1 MVESILSSLAVQAL
15 RRFPEQ
21 FAKTSPRQIAPD
33 YCPRAMNNIRRALQF
48 FRPDSARIAVVL
60 LLSIISIAGGALKP
74 WPLALLLDSVLGSNP
89 LPRWFP
95 VANHSPLD
103 KAALILLLTGFLF
116 VVHAAQGIL
125 SAAQN
130 FVAIQVGLRGLRRVR
145 SQMFACLQRLSLRFH
160 QSARVG
166 DLVFRASWDTYS
178 FQTLFQQG
186 VLVFV
191 NAFLSL
197 LLMVVVM
204 SRVNGRL
211 TLIALATVP
220 VLVAIIRVL
229 GAKMR
234 ERGTAAQ
241 QADSQV
247 TSLVQ
252 QNISAL
258 PLIQSYTREDREQR
272 QFDQHAGVAQQ
283 RRLAQHGW
291 ELVYWLAISLTFAA
305 GTAAIAWFGSH
316 EVLAQRLTVG
326 QLIVFLAYLGQM
338 YEPLNQLSHV
348 GATTATAL
356 AATQRVFEVLDT
368 PEEVRDAENAR
379 TVQGPKS
386 KVQSPDVLVATGRIA
401 FENVSFGYEKDR
413 LVLHDV
419 TFELSAG
426 ESCAFIGP
434 SGAGKSTLLNLVPR
448 FFDPNSGAVKLEGVD
463 LRELRLKDLREQ
475 VAVVLQ
481 EPIILPTTIAEN
493 IAYGKP
499 DASIAEIEAA
509 ARAANAHEFV
519 SKLPAKYQTI
529 VGEGAAR
536 LSVGERQR
544 LNIARAFLKDA
555 PILLLDEP
563 TSALDAESEAQVV
576 ESIFNLMRGRTTLM
590 VAHRLST
597 IRSVNKVVVLE
608 SGRLTECGSPQDLL
622 ARGGYFARVASGQV
636 ALG

>member
-1 MVESILSSLAVQAL
+1 
-15 RRFPEQ
+15 
-21 FAKTSPRQIAPD
+21 
-33 YCPRAMNNIRRALQF
+33 MNSIRRALQF
-48 FRPDSARIAVVL
+48 FRPDSPRIAVVL
-60 LLSIISIAGGALKP
+60 LLSILSIAGGALKP
-74 WPLALLLDSVLGSNP
+74 WPLALLLDNVLGAKP
-89 LPRWFP
+89 LPSWFP
-95 VANHSPLD
+95 AANSSIAE
-103 KAALILLLTGFLF
+103 KAALIALITGALF
-116 VVHAAQGIL
+116 AIHATQGIL

-130 FVAIQVGLRGLRRVR
+130 FIAIQVGLRGLRRVR
-145 SQMFACLQRLSLRFH
+145 SQIFACLQRLSMRFH

-186 VLVFV
+186 VLTFL

-197 LLMVVVM
+197 LVMVVVM
-204 SRVNGRL
+204 WRVNVSL

-220 VLVAIIRVL
+220 FVVAIIRIL

-241 QADSQV
+241 QADSRV

-258 PLIQSYTREDREQR
+258 PLIQSYTREDREQT
-272 QFDQHAGVAQQ
+272 QFDQHASVAQQ
-283 RRLAQHGW
+283 RRLSQHGW
-291 ELVYWLAISLTFAA
+291 ELVYWLGISLTFAA
-305 GTAAIAWFGSH
+305 GTAAIVWFGSH

-326 QLIVFLAYLGQM
+326 QLVVFLAYLGQM

-379 TVQGPKS
+379 KVQGPKS
-386 KVQSPDVLVATGRIA
+386 MVQGPDVLVATGRVA
-401 FENVSFGYEKDR
+401 FDQVSFGYEKDR
-413 LVLHDV
+413 LVLHNV
-419 TFELSAG
+419 TFELSPG

-448 FFDPNSGAVKLEGVD
+448 FFDPNSGIVKMDGVD

-481 EPIILPTTIAEN
+481 EPILLPTSIAEN

-499 DASIAEIEAA
+499 GAAATEIEAA
-509 ARAANAHEFV
+509 ARAANAHEFI
-519 SKLPAKYQTI
+519 SKLPDKYQTM

-544 LNIARAFLKDA
+544 INIARAFLKDA

-597 IRSVNKVVVLE
+597 IRRVNKVVVLE
-608 SGRLTECGSPQDLL
+608 NGRLTECGTPEELL
-622 ARGGYFARVASGQV
+622 ARNGYFTRMASGQI
-636 ALG
+636 ALA